1 MNPSVVSTSNGHSRA
16 LKILAKSIFKELRQ
30 NGYTRGEIVA
40 FSTELLS
47 LVTDEIKHPDAPT
60 AA

>member
-1 MNPSVVSTSNGHSRA
+1 VNPSVASTANGHSRA

-30 NGYTRGEIVA
+30 NGYTRSEIVA

-47 LVTDEIKHPDAPT
+47 LVTDEIKHDDAPT

>member
-1 MNPSVVSTSNGHSRA
+1 MNPSAQHATNGHGKA

-47 LVTDEIKHPDAPT
+47 LVTDEIKSDDPAR